1 MKREKGMKEN
11 NVNMKTGL
19 LREISSQILTKSH
32 AAHTSDS
39 NCEHLSV
46 LMC

>member
-1 MKREKGMKEN
+1 MKREKEN
-11 NVNMKTGL
+11 NVKMKTGL
-19 LREISSQILTKSH
+19 PREISSQILTKSSH
-32 AAHTSDS
+32 AARTSDS